1 MPKKAADMSAAER
14 EKMLVRLAEMR
25 DKVAENRKLKAEAQA
40 ANASAAVPVTESKP
54 NTEVFTAPKVAIKP
68 TVPKKNDELMLE
80 RLDKVALHLEELTS
94 YKKQKIQAI
103 KAKQHEDKV
112 KQEIIQTAAATPAAP
127 AIQEFQ
133 FPRSHGNRFFQ
144 GGRF

>member
-1 MPKKAADMSAAER
+1 MPKKAADMSTAER

-25 DKVAENRKLKAEAQA
+25 DKVAENRRAKAEAQA

-68 TVPKKNDELMLE
+68 AVPKKNDELMLE
-80 RLDKVALHLEELTS
+80 RLDKVASHLEELAF
-94 YKKQKIQAI
+94 YKKEKINAKKQK
-103 KAKQHEDKV
+103 E
-112 KQEIIQTAAATPAAP
+112 QETKIIQDVKTTAAVTPAAP
-127 AIQEFQ
+127 VIQEFQ

-144 GGRF
+144 SGRF